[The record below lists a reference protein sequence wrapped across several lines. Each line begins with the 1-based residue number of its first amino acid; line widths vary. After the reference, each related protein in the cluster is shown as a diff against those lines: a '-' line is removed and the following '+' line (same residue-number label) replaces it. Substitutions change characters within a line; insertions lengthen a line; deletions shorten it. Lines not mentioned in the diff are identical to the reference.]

1 MSVEQQKPIELDAKT
16 INETLTTVAIAL
28 DKAAQ
33 KGSYT
38 LDEAYNVKIALS
50 NVSKIIEVLIKKVG
64 ELNTQLQGGLPSGL
78 PSSGS

>member
-1 MSVEQQKPIELDAKT
+1 MFHKMSTEQKTTELDAKT

-28 DKAAQ
+28 DKATQ

-50 NVSKIIEVLIKKVG
+50 NVTKIIEALIKRLA
-64 ELNTQLQGGLPSGL
+64 ELNSHPHEQNSHVHEN
-78 PSSGS
+78 